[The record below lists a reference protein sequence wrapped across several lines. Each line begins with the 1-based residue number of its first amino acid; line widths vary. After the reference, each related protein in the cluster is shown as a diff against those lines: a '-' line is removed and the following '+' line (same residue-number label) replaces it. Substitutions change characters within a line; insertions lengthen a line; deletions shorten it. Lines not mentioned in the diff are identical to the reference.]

1 MAVASVGNGRYLALM
16 TSSADSALFDPDH
29 WCPLAD
35 AERRGILAAA
45 LLQELEG
52 APGVQGPRIE
62 VGPVGRSYDL
72 TAVVET
78 DVGDLRAPL
87 WSHVRASIF
96 CDASIHPAN
105 RRQLAPG
112 LAVRN
117 VAENF
122 RARLAVPI
130 ALESRGATITLV
142 PEKGVERIWVAER
155 SRFRGKTTVTRE
167 DRIANPPED
176 LDLRNLLAHFY
187 TGPGLRLVDSE
198 GNALLLP
205 GQADPEDG
213 PLVSLCGACHRWTDG
228 PADACSACGSPV
240 DAVIA
245 TRPARR

>member
-1 MAVASVGNGRYLALM
+1 MSTTVE
-16 TSSADSALFDPDH
+16 SALFEPDL
-29 WCPLAD
+29 WSPLSD
-35 AERRGILAAA
+35 AQRRSTLAAA
-45 LLQELEG
+45 LLQALEG
-52 APGVQGPRIE
+52 APGVQGTRIE
-62 VGPVGRSYDL
+62 LGPVGRSYDL

-78 DVGDLRAPL
+78 DVGDLRTPL

-112 LAVRN
+112 LAVRAA
-117 VAENF
+117 AENF

-130 ALESRGATITLV
+130 ALESRGATLALT
-142 PEKGVERIWVAER
+142 PETGVERAWIAER

-205 GQADPEDG
+205 AQADPEDG
-213 PLVSLCGACHRWTDG
+213 PLVSLCRSCHRWNDG
-228 PADACSACGSPV
+228 PV
-240 DAVIA
+240 DACPECAGPVDTVVA

>member
-1 MAVASVGNGRYLALM
+1 MS
-16 TSSADSALFDPDH
+16 TTADPALFDPDL
-29 WCPLAD
+29 WSPLSD
-35 AERRGILAAA
+35 TERRGMLSSA
-45 LLQELEG
+45 LLGELEG
-52 APGVQGPRIE
+52 APGVQGTRIE
-62 VGPVGRSYDL
+62 VGPVGRTYDL

-78 DVGDLRAPL
+78 DVGDLRTPL

-112 LAVRN
+112 LAVR
-117 VAENF
+117 VAAENF

-130 ALESRGATITLV
+130 ALEARGATLTLT
-142 PEKGVERIWVAER
+142 PEAGVERAWIAER

-167 DRIANPPED
+167 DRIGNPPED

-187 TGPGLRLVDSE
+187 TGQGLRLVDSE

-205 GQADPEDG
+205 GQVDPEDG
-213 PLVSLCGACHRWTDG
+213 PLVSLCGTCHRWTDG
-228 PADACSACGSPV
+228 PVEACPECSSAV
-240 DAVIA
+240 DTVVA

>member
-1 MAVASVGNGRYLALM
+1 MS
-16 TSSADSALFDPDH
+16 TTADSVLFDPDL
-29 WCPLAD
+29 WFPVSD

-45 LLQELEG
+45 LLQELDG
-52 APGVQGPRIE
+52 APGVQGTRIE
-62 VGPVGRSYDL
+62 VGPVGRGYDL
-72 TAVVET
+72 TAVVDT

-112 LAVRN
+112 LAVRAA
-117 VAENF
+117 AENF

-130 ALESRGATITLV
+130 ALESRGATLTLAL
-142 PEKGVERIWVAER
+142 EKGVERAWIAER

-167 DRIANPPED
+167 DRITNPPED

-198 GNALLLP
+198 GNSLLLP
-205 GQADPEDG
+205 AQADPEDG
-213 PLVSLCGACHRWTDG
+213 PLVSLCGACHRWTNS
-228 PADACSACGSPV
+228 PVDACPECGSPV
-240 DAVIA
+240 DTVIA